1 MVHQAARALD
11 HAHRSGLVH
20 RDVKPANLL
29 VQRGVDDDPDHVYLA
44 DFGITK
50 HALSRSGLTP
60 TGQFMGTIDYIAPEQ
75 VQSRVIDG
83 RADTYSLGC
92 VLYES
97 LTGQVPFVKEAD
109 AAVIWA
115 HVEEQPTAP
124 SRLRPELGED
134 FDDVMSRVLA
144 KNPDDRYASAREFV
158 EAAKTALA
166 PRDTRPQTLLGN
178 PGDPQWSAETQAGP
192 GTPVGSSRGATPVG
206 TAPVAAT
213 PTPTASAAA
222 WGDARSDPG
231 KVEANSAARV
241 VDASQPPDRSGPSG
255 PSGPFDSRDGGT
267 ASQRPSRVSGW
278 LVPVVMTLLV
288 VLAIG
293 GVWYGLQQ
301 RDSTTTSS
309 GSQSSDPSANS
320 GKPSSSPSADAKAE
334 APSSNVLMR
343 ILTDTNKEPKTRGH
357 IPLDDAATKPARRW
371 CARPRSTTQT
381 RLSSRPSTRCPS
393 FTRRISRVCAT

>member
-1 MVHQAARALD
+1 MARTAHLVMLAGGCDRRWTAYCVPLRDAGAAVIGAPGSSVFGHEDEVSDMGPKVGDEFAGYRLISVLGRGGMSVVFQAENARIGSTVALKVLSPDLSNDDVFRARFLQESRIAASLNHPNVIPIYDMGSEGDLLYIAMRHVPGSDLREILRRDRTLTPAQALLIVHQAARALD

-115 HVEEQPTAP
+115 HVEEEPTAP

-134 FDDVMSRVLA
+134 FDDVMFRVLA

-158 EAAKTALA
+158 EAARTALA

-178 PGDPQWSAETQAGP
+178 AGRP
-192 GTPVGSSRGATPVG
+192 SVVCR
-206 TAPVAAT
+206 
-213 PTPTASAAA
+213 
-222 WGDARSDPG
+222 DPG
-231 KVEANSAARV
+231 
-241 VDASQPPDRSGPSG
+241 
-255 PSGPFDSRDGGT
+255 
-267 ASQRPSRVSGW
+267 RP
-278 LVPVVMTLLV
+278 
-288 VLAIG
+288 
-293 GVWYGLQQ
+293 
-301 RDSTTTSS
+301 RDS
-309 GSQSSDPSANS
+309 G
-320 GKPSSSPSADAKAE
+320 G
-334 APSSNVLMR
+334 L
-343 ILTDTNKEPKTRGH
+343 EPRG
-357 IPLDDAATKPARRW
+357 
-371 CARPRSTTQT
+371 RPGRY
-381 RLSSRPSTRCPS
+381 R
-393 FTRRISRVCAT
+393 